1 MSLIKTVLASSALFI
16 LPQAAQAQEAPIQPA
31 PGFAER
37 VDSYFTA
44 AEANGVYGVVHVSVR
59 GETVFE
65 QGYGWADEDAEIGI
79 DGDTLFDIGSLTKQF
94 TAAAMLILAE
104 RGALDLSDPLSTY
117 FENVPADK
125 ADITLHQLITHSSGL
140 SDETGGFEGSD
151 RDPYIGREDFLAT
164 LFASPLNNAPGETYE
179 YSNAGY
185 TVLAAVIEDVS
196 GQDYESFLREVVLD
210 PAGMENTGYRL
221 HDWTR
226 EQVATG
232 YYWGTPDRDRAN
244 VGTFLTRWQDEPVS
258 WRLLGNGGLS
268 STANDMERWHRALAD
283 GVLFSGDALET
294 YQTGYSVF
302 SEAHSA
308 YYGFGWIV
316 RPGPVTGT
324 PLMSHSG
331 GNGVF
336 IATIQRYPQDDVLI
350 VHMSNNSYDAVESMG
365 SRVRRMLT
373 EEDYTPEPVPPSAI
387 ETVMQFVQAH
397 TPQDAAAVTSHYE
410 AVRGEALES
419 RVILNRVGLYLTS
432 HDEAD
437 WGIALLQLNTELFPG
452 DGNLYDSL
460 GEAYF
465 LAGQYDPARAAF
477 QRSLELAPEDRPC
490 GWCEN
495 AQDRMAEMGTGAQ

>member
-1 MSLIKTVLASSALFI
+1 MSLIKSMLASSVLFI
-16 LPQAAQAQEAPIQPA
+16 LPHAAQAQETPIQPA

-44 AEANGVYGVVHVSVR
+44 AEANGAYGVVHVSIS
-59 GETVFE
+59 GQTIFE
-65 QGYGWADEDAEIGI
+65 QGYGWADEDAQIRI

-104 RGALDLSDPLSTY
+104 RGALDLSDPLAAY
-117 FENVPADK
+117 FETVPADK

-151 RDPYIGREDFLAT
+151 RDPYISRDDFIAT

-179 YSNAGY
+179 YTNAGY

-196 GQDYESFLREVVLD
+196 GQDYESFLREVILD

-221 HDWTR
+221 HEWTR

-232 YYWGTPDRDRAN
+232 YYWGTPDRARAN
-244 VGTFLTRWQDEPVS
+244 VGTFLTRWQEEPVS
-258 WRLLGNGGLS
+258 WQLLGNGGLQ

-294 YQTGYSVF
+294 YQTGYSLF
-302 SEAHSA
+302 SEPHSA

-350 VHMSNNSYDAVESMG
+350 VHMSNNAYDAVESMG
-365 SRVRRMLT
+365 SQVRRMLT
-373 EEDYTPEPVPPSAI
+373 EPDYTPEPVPPSAI
-387 ETVMQFVQAH
+387 ETVMQYVQTH
-397 TPQDAAAVTSHYE
+397 TAPDAAAATRHYE
-410 AVRGEALES
+410 AVRGEPLES
-419 RVILNRVGLYLTS
+419 RVILNRVGLYLAST
-432 HDEAD
+432 DETE
-437 WGIALLQLNTELFPG
+437 WGIALLDLNTQLFPG
-452 DGNLYDSL
+452 DGNLHDSL
-460 GEAYF
+460 GEAYY
-465 LAGQYDPARAAF
+465 LTGQYAASRAAF
-477 QRSLELAPEDRPC
+477 ETSLALAPEDGHC

-495 AQDRMAEMGTGAQ
+495 AHDRIAAIDAR

>member
-1 MSLIKTVLASSALFI
+1 MSLIKTMIASSTLFFP
-16 LPQAAQAQEAPIQPA
+16 LQAAYAQDAPIQPG

-37 VDSYFTA
+37 VDGYFSA
-44 AEANGVYGVVHVSVR
+44 AEANGAYGIIHVSVR

-65 QGYGWADEDAEIGI
+65 QGYGWADEDAEIRI

-104 RGALDLSDPLSTY
+104 RGALDLSDPLSAY
-117 FENVPADK
+117 FESVPADK

-151 RDPYIGREDFLAT
+151 RDPYIGREDFIAT

-196 GQDYESFLREVVLD
+196 GQDYESFLREAVLD

-221 HDWTR
+221 HDWNR
-226 EQVATG
+226 DQVATG

-244 VGTFLTRWQDEPVS
+244 VGTFLTRWEDEAVS

-283 GVLFSGDALET
+283 GVLFSGNALET

-336 IATIQRYPQDDVLI
+336 IATIQRYPEDDVLI
-350 VHMSNNSYDAVESMG
+350 VHMSNNAYEAVESMG

-373 EEDYTPEPVPPSAI
+373 ETDYTPEPVPPSAI
-387 ETVMQFVQAH
+387 ETVMRYVQNH
-397 TPQDAAAVTSHYE
+397 SPQDASAVTSHYE
-410 AVRGEALES
+410 AVRGEPLES
-419 RVILNRVGLYLTS
+419 RTILNRVGLYLAGNG
-432 HDEAD
+432 DAE
-437 WGIALLQLNTELFPG
+437 WGAALLRLNIDLFPG
-452 DGNLYDSL
+452 DGNLHDSL
-460 GEAYF
+460 GEAYVM
-465 LAGQYDPARAAF
+465 LGDYEMARGAF
-477 QRSLELAPEDRPC
+477 ETSLQLAPEDGYC

-495 AQDRMAEMGTGAQ
+495 ARGRITEIEAQ